1 MINFLIWIC
10 QKISIWQKNIF
21 NYAYTLGIL
30 RTFEIEGFIMNF
42 YIGNSIDEINKQEYN
57 VEFNDELI
65 GFIYKLSEKV
75 PFDMHKLYEINPYDD
90 VKISKDDLEH
100 IIQICN
106 YILDNELLRG
116 YEERDEGNQALK
128 ALLELAQKALLRGLG
143 LISVG
148 D

>member
-1 MINFLIWIC
+1 
-10 QKISIWQKNIF
+10 
-21 NYAYTLGIL
+21 
-30 RTFEIEGFIMNF
+30 MNF

-90 VKISKDDLEH
+90 VKISKADLEQ
-100 IIQICN
+100 IIQICK

-116 YEERDEGNQALK
+116 YEEPDEGNHMLK
-128 ALLELAQKALLRGLG
+128 ALLELAQKALLRGMG